1 MEALSSLIAK
11 AEQGGFIRSFK
22 IEGNGKS
29 RLKFHT
35 FCLLMIPFFFC
46 NDYVEQLKY
55 WIWVVICFRLV
66 SSLKINLQKKSEIIL
81 VEETE
86 DVNRVA
92 SLFGCKVG
100 KLPTSN
106 LGLPL
111 GAPKKHCGV
120 WNSIE

>member
-1 MEALSSLIAK
+1 MGCHLFQLGVKFENKFAK
-11 AEQGGFIRSFK
+11 
-22 IEGNGKS
+22 
-29 RLKFHT
+29 
-35 FCLLMIPFFFC
+35 
-46 NDYVEQLKY
+46 
-55 WIWVVICFRLV
+55 
-66 SSLKINLQKKSEIIL
+66 KKSEIIL

-111 GAPKKHCGV
+111 GPPKKHCGV